1 MSDFA
6 GMTKH
11 VGVLNN
17 TGKNVVVVFM
27 RLPGDSNHSLVVD
40 TDALPDQYNEALR
53 KIVESVEGQQSKDLA
68 DVLGRRMSPDGSNT
82 TLLEKFHMAGRLE
95 KVPVNLVTMTPRK
108 GIQWPLVEV
117 LKAMDATKVEEPTG
131 FDDLDPETKAAVAA
145 DLKRFNVHANNMQG
159 EANANS
165 KEQAIS
171 LIRQAELMEADA
183 QNMRMKAYKIDPS
196 LLPKSKKINTST
208 INSTNNDGNTAL
220 SIDTGDRAM
229 ADAAKTVETVK
240 KPVAQV
246 KKPPSPTKSLTGT
259 PDAKKVAE

>member
-17 TGKNVVVVFM
+17 TGKNVVVAFM
-27 RLPGDSNHSLVVD
+27 RLPGDPNHSLVID

-53 KIVESVEGQQSKDLA
+53 KIVESVEGQQSRDLGE
-68 DVLGRRMSPDGSNT
+68 VLGRRMSPDGSNT

-108 GIQWPLVEV
+108 GIRWPLVEV
-117 LKAMDATKVEEPTG
+117 LKAMDASKADEPTG
-131 FDDLDPETKAAVAA
+131 FDELDPETRAAVAA

-159 EANANS
+159 EASANA
-165 KEQAIS
+165 KEQAVS

-183 QNMRMKAYKIDPS
+183 QNMRMKAYKMDPS
-196 LLPKSKKINTST
+196 LAPKIKKAAPS
-208 INSTNNDGNTAL
+208 
-220 SIDTGDRAM
+220 M
-229 ADAAKTVETVK
+229 DAAHETTAVLNETVVTAASKAEHTKAPAKAPPAK
-240 KPVAQV
+240 KPAPKKPAV
-246 KKPPSPTKSLTGT
+246 KKVG
-259 PDAKKVAE
+259 AG